1 MNPNCI
7 AVASMDRDYAGPAR
21 VFIYSFK
28 YYHPDIP
35 INIYVLDDY
44 TPDQD
49 ILDRYPDIKFIPLKA
64 EKCRKFITDNIDNIS
79 KVSFINQAYGPDKI
93 INMFAYLEAIDELI
107 AEKKY
112 DVIIKSDLDTLWCG
126 SIMNDLIEFT
136 KSNLPVAVARE
147 DTPAVYANVTDS
159 YIYKKH
165 IATGGFF
172 CFGIALYNTHIL
184 SDNVCDTAF
193 STMCAG
199 NMSEFVY
206 LDQDAL
212 SLSYPE
218 KFELK
223 CIYHASYTSVVSV
236 KDTYIIH
243 YSMPVKP
250 FAVSNVPV
258 IEYHPLHRT
267 YTTYREIAKAIGC
280 SAKFIA
286 QIDDSI
292 SKIKKRLVH
301 TRVDPEVLLLR
312 SKCVDTLQKLKES
325 I

>member
-35 INIYVLDDY
+35 LNIYVLDDY

-64 EKCRKFITDNIDNIS
+64 EKCRKFITNNIDNIS
-79 KVSFINQAYGPDKI
+79 KVSFINNTYGPDKI

-126 SIMNDLIEFT
+126 SIMNDLIAFT

-147 DTPAVYANVTDS
+147 DTPTIYAKITDS
-159 YIYKKH
+159 DIYKKH

-172 CFGIALYNTHIL
+172 CFGIALYNAHIL
-184 SDNVCDTAF
+184 NGSICDTVF
-193 STMCAG
+193 NTMRNC
-199 NMSEFVY
+199 NISEFIY

-223 CIYHASYTSVVSV
+223 CIFQGASVPTITTR
-236 KDTYIIH
+236 DTYILH
-243 YSMPVKP
+243 YNLPARP
-250 FAVSNVPV
+250 FAVANIPM
-258 IEYHPLHRT
+258 IEYHPLFRT
-267 YTTYREIAKAIGC
+267 YMTYREIASTIGC

-286 QIDDSI
+286 QINDSI
-292 SKIKKRLVH
+292 SKIRKCLVH
-301 TRVDPEVLLLR
+301 ARVDPEALLLR
-312 SKCVDTLQKLKES
+312 YKCVDTLQKLKES